1 MGKRIILITAFL
13 GLLTGCGGIKLPVT
27 QQFQLTQFSHRVY
40 QKNANNHA
48 SLFVSPPEALR
59 GYDSVKM
66 NYSTQPYEVKSF
78 AHHAWLGS
86 PASMIHP
93 LLTQSLQNSG
103 YFRAVSSGIYSDKT
117 DYRLDTQVLMLQ
129 QNFMT
134 RPSQMFLVMK
144 LVLND
149 VQQTRVVA
157 SKIFQY
163 RIPCPSDT
171 PYGGVLAA
179 NEAVKRFTADAVQ
192 FVAEH
197 KDR

>member
-1 MGKRIILITAFL
+1 MRVYFLILVFMTFFL
-13 GLLTGCGGIKLPVT
+13 NGCGAIKLPVT
-27 QQFQLTQFSHRVY
+27 QQFQLTQFSHKVY
-40 QKNANNHA
+40 RKHSDSQS

-66 NYSTQPYEVKSF
+66 NYSTIPFEVKSF

-93 LLTQSLQNSG
+93 LLTQSFQNSG

-117 DYRLDTQVLMLQ
+117 DYRLDTQLLMLQ

-134 RPSQMFLVMK
+134 HPSQLFLVMK
-144 LVLND
+144 LVFND
-149 VQQTRVVA
+149 VKQTRVVA

-163 RIPCPSDT
+163 RIPCPTDT

-197 KDR
+197 KSE

>member
-1 MGKRIILITAFL
+1 MFIKIITSLSIIFLTAC
-13 GLLTGCGGIKLPVT
+13 TSIKLPVT
-27 QQFQLTQFSHRVY
+27 EQFQLTQFSDKVY
-40 QKNANNHA
+40 QTPHGD
-48 SLFVSPPEALR
+48 STLFVSPPEALR

-66 NYSTQPYEVKSF
+66 NYSTQPFEVKAF

-86 PASMIHP
+86 PAQMIHP

-117 DYRLDTQVLMLQ
+117 DFRLDSQLLMLQ
-129 QNFMT
+129 QNFICK
-134 RPSQMFLVMK
+134 PSQMVLVMK

-149 VQQTRVVA
+149 VKNNTVIA
-157 SKIFQY
+157 SKIFHY

-179 NEAVKRFTADAVQ
+179 NTAVKQFTNDAVK

-197 KDR
+197 KHHF